1 MRLIVETGSFTE
13 WVIIDNNKVVATA
26 NTDMVNPFSQS
37 RREISRLIRLTLPD
51 IFFHKKYEKVFYYG
65 SGCSTELRK
74 KKVEASLTT
83 QFKAH
88 VTVESTLL
96 AAARGLLQ
104 DNAGIA
110 CVLGN
115 RSGSCHYDGSNI
127 TAQVLSGGY
136 LLGDEGSS
144 IVLGRMFL
152 ADVVKN
158 MAPSELSIDFYQ
170 HFSVSA
176 NNLQDFVYEMKEPD
190 MFLAEV
196 AIYLKEHKEHPYM
209 RSLVGRNFK
218 EFFNLIN
225 HFDDEI
231 KDEKMLDE
239 YILRVTNGEPL
250 QYVIGEAYFVNSN
263 YYVTPDVLIPRQET
277 EELAVATLKMIVK
290 MFGKEPKIKI
300 VDIGTGSGILG
311 IYLKEYF
318 KNSHVICTDI
328 SEKALQIAEKN
339 AKAHNVEIDFRKGD
353 MIEPIKEEEKVDVI
367 ISNPPYIGDKST
379 VDPQTLKH
387 EPHLALFAYPKTKY
401 YEKIMS
407 LIDTFVLNDKFLMAF
422 EIGEDMKDELTHII
436 ESKYKGIMYKFEKD
450 IYGQDRYL
458 YIVKDEGITYVA

>member
-1 MRLIVETGSFTE
+1 MTYREKYFQLQKL
-13 WVIIDNNKVVATA
+13 NNKYLNLSA
-26 NTDMVNPFSQS
+26 
-37 RREISRLIRLTLPD
+37 I
-51 IFFHKKYEKVFYYG
+51 K
-65 SGCSTELRK
+65 
-74 KKVEASLTT
+74 
-83 QFKAH
+83 
-88 VTVESTLL
+88 TLL
-96 AAARGLLQ
+96 Q
-104 DNAGIA
+104 
-110 CVLGN
+110 
-115 RSGSCHYDGSNI
+115 HDG
-127 TAQVLSGGY
+127 
-136 LLGDEGSS
+136 
-144 IVLGRMFL
+144 
-152 ADVVKN
+152 
-158 MAPSELSIDFYQ
+158 
-170 HFSVSA
+170 
-176 NNLQDFVYEMKEPD
+176 
-190 MFLAEV
+190 
-196 AIYLKEHKEHPYM
+196 
-209 RSLVGRNFK
+209 NFK

-339 AKAHNVEIDFRKGD
+339 AKSHNVEIDFRKGD
-353 MIEPIKEEEKVDVI
+353 MIDPIKEEEKVDVI

>member
-1 MRLIVETGSFTE
+1 MTYREKYFQLQKL
-13 WVIIDNNKVVATA
+13 NNKYLNLSA
-26 NTDMVNPFSQS
+26 
-37 RREISRLIRLTLPD
+37 I
-51 IFFHKKYEKVFYYG
+51 K
-65 SGCSTELRK
+65 
-74 KKVEASLTT
+74 
-83 QFKAH
+83 
-88 VTVESTLL
+88 TLL
-96 AAARGLLQ
+96 Q
-104 DNAGIA
+104 
-110 CVLGN
+110 
-115 RSGSCHYDGSNI
+115 HDG
-127 TAQVLSGGY
+127 
-136 LLGDEGSS
+136 
-144 IVLGRMFL
+144 
-152 ADVVKN
+152 
-158 MAPSELSIDFYQ
+158 
-170 HFSVSA
+170 
-176 NNLQDFVYEMKEPD
+176 
-190 MFLAEV
+190 
-196 AIYLKEHKEHPYM
+196 
-209 RSLVGRNFK
+209 NFK

-339 AKAHNVEIDFRKGD
+339 AKSHNVEIDFRKGD

>member
-1 MRLIVETGSFTE
+1 MTYREKYFQLQKL
-13 WVIIDNNKVVATA
+13 NNKYINLSA
-26 NTDMVNPFSQS
+26 
-37 RREISRLIRLTLPD
+37 I
-51 IFFHKKYEKVFYYG
+51 K
-65 SGCSTELRK
+65 
-74 KKVEASLTT
+74 
-83 QFKAH
+83 
-88 VTVESTLL
+88 TLL
-96 AAARGLLQ
+96 Q
-104 DNAGIA
+104 
-110 CVLGN
+110 
-115 RSGSCHYDGSNI
+115 HDG
-127 TAQVLSGGY
+127 
-136 LLGDEGSS
+136 
-144 IVLGRMFL
+144 
-152 ADVVKN
+152 
-158 MAPSELSIDFYQ
+158 
-170 HFSVSA
+170 
-176 NNLQDFVYEMKEPD
+176 
-190 MFLAEV
+190 
-196 AIYLKEHKEHPYM
+196 
-209 RSLVGRNFK
+209 NFK

-231 KDEKMLDE
+231 KDEKTLDE
-239 YILRVTNGEPL
+239 YILRVSNGEPL

-353 MIEPIKEEEKVDVI
+353 MIEPIKEEEKIDVI

-379 VDPQTLKH
+379 VDPQTLKY
-387 EPHLALFAYPKTKY
+387 EPHLALFASPKTKY
-401 YEKIMS
+401 YEKILS
-407 LIDTFVLNDKFLMAF
+407 LIDTFVLNEKFLMAF

-450 IYGQDRYL
+450 IYGKDRYL